1 MRNQTF
7 SVAGMEK
14 VINSLWNILDALRA
28 EKNISSYYPTLG
40 YIACMKAL
48 GVSSLDELL
57 HVLHDDVSCIKHV
70 IKSGAQIMNPA
81 IKISM
86 MDNLRQLHIE
96 SNSHLG
102 DAIDKFLSKFSEDA
116 PLLEAFD
123 SILQSSGKSEGIF
136 MPSPELVKLGY
147 KLLGNK
153 PGKVLDPFAGV
164 GGFATNNETY
174 TEFRGTE
181 IANHIKELGEIR
193 MSLAGVSD
201 NASYLSDVEAFM
213 KERYTSMITMPPF
226 RMKMLSPLDHTDT
239 MSDLVPF
246 HIYMD
251 ENDFIEEKMVCF
263 VPMAFLSEQRSVTVD
278 VRKKATDGHYIETIV
293 ELPTGLL
300 FNTGLA
306 IAAVLM
312 STDKKDYVRII
323 DAQNAF
329 TKDGKTKVLDIDAIS
344 TMLEEGGEHC
354 FKMAFDEIVANNYSW
369 FMSKELKD
377 EQNKAYPANYTIREF
392 SDLATFDPGVIDQ
405 TVTMSHVVNFQSLS
419 KDWTD
424 CMQDVESFPV
434 MDCTEKRYRKITQ
447 PVLMLSNRAELRPT
461 FCNASLEN
469 PIMVDASIYCYAV
482 SNEVYVGY
490 LIKELTSC
498 YLMTEG
504 FGIPRISRSYLEHLK
519 IGYPSLDIQQTLFE
533 DAVRSNKLAQ
543 ARELGL
549 QSIIDS
555 MKADYIN
562 EVRARKHDMK
572 TPMTQ
577 LRNSLTLLKELVNE
591 LPEEYALRLDK
602 YVSRQQKAM
611 DVLSTIVSHIADET
625 VFATPEIF
633 DMESVLKSFKTVTDK
648 YVIEY
653 HRDETSLK
661 VAEIETPYLNMGKVD
676 FIRLVQNIVSNAV
689 HRGFVGNN
697 AEYALHI
704 TLSVE
709 KGFYVI
715 DFSNNG
721 EPLPEGMDKER
732 YGTKG
737 AKGVNS
743 DGSGTGGYIVK
754 SITQHYGGDFD
765 IFSTNF
771 ANIDFTNVI
780 VKLPIYIKE
789 DE

>member
-7 SVAGMEK
+7 AVAAMEE
-14 VINSLWNILDALRA
+14 VINALWYILDALRA
-28 EKNISSYYPTLG
+28 EKNISSCYPTLG
-40 YIACMKAL
+40 YVSCMKTL

-57 HVLHDDVSCIKHV
+57 HVLSDD
-70 IKSGAQIMNPA
+70 GACTKLIINSSTPLIYPDMKMN
-81 IKISM
+81 M
-86 MDNLRQLHIE
+86 LENLRQLHIE
-96 SNSHLG
+96 SNPRLG
-102 DAIDKFLSKFSEDA
+102 NVIDKFLSKITEDA

-123 SILQSSGKSEGIF
+123 NILQSSAKSEGFF

-174 TEFRGTE
+174 TRFYGTE
-181 IANHIKELGEIR
+181 TANHIKELGEIR
-193 MSLAGVSD
+193 LCLAGASE
-201 NASYLSDVEAFM
+201 NASFISGVETFM
-213 KERYTSMITMPPF
+213 KDRYSSMITMPPF
-226 RMKMLSPLDHTDT
+226 RMRMLSPLDNTDT
-239 MSDLVPF
+239 MSDLLPF
-246 HIYMD
+246 QIFMD
-251 ENDFIEEKMVCF
+251 EDDYIEEKMVCF
-263 VPMAFLSEQRSVTVD
+263 VPMALLSESRTATFD
-278 VRKKATDGHYIETIV
+278 VRKAATDGHYIDTIV
-293 ELPTGLL
+293 ELPAGLL
-300 FNTGLA
+300 SNTGLA

-312 STDKKDYVRII
+312 SSNKIDYVRII

-329 TKDGKTKVLDIDAIS
+329 TKNGKSKVLDIDAVIA
-344 TMLEEGGEHC
+344 MLEEGGEHC
-354 FKMAFDEIVANNYSW
+354 FKMTFDEIAANNYSW
-369 FMSKELKD
+369 YMSKELKD
-377 EQNKAYPANYTIREF
+377 EHNKAYPTNYTIREF
-392 SDLATFDPGVIDQ
+392 SELVTFDSGIIDQ
-405 TVTMSHVVNFQSLS
+405 TVKRSHVANFQSLS

-424 CMQDVESFPV
+424 CMRNVESFPV

-461 FCNASLEN
+461 FCNASLEK
-469 PIMVDASIYCYAV
+469 PIMVDTSIYCYAV
-482 SNEVYVGY
+482 SDDVHIGY
-490 LIKELTSC
+490 LIKELTTC

-519 IGYPSLDIQQTLFE
+519 IGYPSIDIQQTLFE

-661 VAEIETPYLNMGKVD
+661 EAEIETPYLNMGKVD

-765 IFSTNF
+765 IFSTKF
-771 ANIDFTNVI
+771 ANMDFTNVI